1 MACLYWMDRDF
12 RTDDNPALAAASRQ
26 AFDIV
31 VCNELGERSFLANPL
46 SIKGSRRAQRIRN
59 CAREVATVAG
69 ARRFIELDTATPFE
83 SLSSLLAQGD
93 YTSMV
98 RSTPAGYFERSCWT
112 QLQQRFPFFSF
123 EEFNTY
129 RLYNP
134 KVLDDTN
141 FKSFSAMKRNI
152 ERQGLTVDDPG
163 PYREF
168 SPVALGAKI
177 TFDQYW
183 HHGRDSYDATRNE
196 IQGEAFSSGVSEALS
211 LGLLSVRRLWQTV
224 KSEPPGSG
232 VKPFLSELLWREFF
246 QWYEA
251 HYGAA
256 LYQFEG
262 IQNRAPSTTFY
273 SESFKAWCSGTT
285 RYPLVNAIMNQLNE
299 TGWIANRSRGIAA
312 SALVNELQTDWRYG
326 ASYFEKKLIDY
337 DVGSN
342 WGNWQYIAGVGAD
355 PRGGRHFNL
364 QKQQELYDPDGD
376 YIRQWS
382 GEAFDYDRDMVGWPV
397 KANDQEI

>member
-12 RTDDNPALAAASRQ
+12 RTDDNPALTAAAKRE
-26 AFDIV
+26 FDIV
-31 VCNELGERSFLANPL
+31 VCSNLGGRRFLANPL
-46 SIKGSRRAQRIRN
+46 STQDARSGQRIKDR
-59 CAREVATVAG
+59 ARELADVAG
-69 ARRFIELDTATPFE
+69 ARRLIEIETATPFE
-83 SLSSLLAQGD
+83 SLSLLLAQGD

-98 RSTPAGYFERSCWT
+98 RSIPTGYYERSYWT

-129 RLYNP
+129 RLYDP
-134 KVLDDTN
+134 TLLDGIR
-141 FKSFSAMKRNI
+141 FKSFSAMKRKI
-152 ERQGLTVDDPG
+152 EREGFSVVDPG
-163 PYREF
+163 PYRES
-168 SPVALGAKI
+168 SPSALCAKI
-177 TFDQYW
+177 VFDQYW
-183 HHGRDSYDATRNE
+183 HHGKDSYDATRNE

-211 LGLLSVRRLWQTV
+211 LGLISVRRLWKTIQH
-224 KSEPPGSG
+224 EPPGTG
-232 VKPFLSELLWREFF
+232 VTAFLSELLWREFF
-246 QWYEA
+246 QWYES

-256 LYQFEG
+256 LYRFEG
-262 IQNRAPSTTFY
+262 IQNHAPSTTFY
-273 SESFKAWCSGTT
+273 PERFKAWCSGTT

-326 ASYFEKKLIDY
+326 ASYFENKLIDY

-364 QKQQELYDPDGD
+364 QKQQAIYDPEGE
-376 YIRQWS
+376 YIRRWS
-382 GEAFDYDRDMVGWPV
+382 GEAFDYERDMVGWPV
-397 KANDQEI
+397 KAND

>member
-1 MACLYWMDRDF
+1 MDRDF
-12 RTDDNPALAAASRQ
+12 RTDDNPALNAAASQ
-26 AFDIV
+26 EFDIV
-31 VCNELGERSFLANPL
+31 VCSKLGGRRFLANPV
-46 SIKGSRRAQRIRN
+46 STEDVRCSQRLTH
-59 CAREVATVAG
+59 CAREVANVVG
-69 ARRFIELDTATPFE
+69 ARRFIQLDTATPFE

-98 RSTPAGYFERSCWT
+98 RSIPTGYYERSCWK
-112 QLQQRFPFFSF
+112 QLQQRFPFFRF

-129 RLYNP
+129 RLYDSTL
-134 KVLDDTN
+134 LDGTR
-141 FKSFSAMKRNI
+141 FKSFSAMKRKI
-152 ERQGLTVDDPG
+152 EREGISVLDPG
-163 PYREF
+163 PYRE
-168 SPVALGAKI
+168 SSRSALGAKI
-177 TFDQYW
+177 AFDQYW
-183 HHGRDSYDATRNE
+183 HRGKDSYDATRNE

-211 LGLLSVRRLWQTV
+211 LGLISVRRLWTTIEC
-224 KSEPPGSG
+224 EPPGSG
-232 VKPFLSELLWREFF
+232 VTAFLSELLWREFF

-273 SESFKAWCSGTT
+273 PERFKAWCSGTT

-312 SALVNELQTDWRYG
+312 SVLVNELQTDWRYG
-326 ASYFEKKLIDY
+326 ASYFENKLIDY

-364 QKQQELYDPDGD
+364 QKQQAIYDPEGE
-376 YIRQWS
+376 YIRRWS
-382 GEAFDYDRDMVGWPV
+382 GKAFDYERDMVGWPV